1 MQFTIQVVK
10 NIVSEIVLQNEGFA
24 LFSWLLSRKLRK
36 SRKLSQMEEHVLHN
50 EIAFLSYLNS
60 TKWLICNN
68 GYDMAVLRANQT
80 NQEFEF

>member
-24 LFSWLLSRKLRK
+24 LFSWLL